1 MDQDDY
7 IQLDMYNNTEIDFI
21 KAEIKLALQKG
32 TLAINRSDNIRRG
45 LFARHNELEK
55 RIQTLEE
62 TNDNLIKNLEILQ
75 SDLDQLRSEIYGK
88 NNILKLQ
95 KTA

>member
-1 MDQDDY
+1 MEDEEY
-7 IQLDMYNNTEIDFI
+7 IQLDMFENTEMDFI
-21 KAEIKLALQKG
+21 KAEIKLALEKG
-32 TLAINRSDNIRRG
+32 ILAIKRSDNVRRG

-62 TNDNLIKNLEILQ
+62 TNVSLLKNMEYMQ
-75 SDLDQLRSEIYGK
+75 ADLDQLRSEIYGM
-88 NNILKLQ
+88 NHVLKLQ